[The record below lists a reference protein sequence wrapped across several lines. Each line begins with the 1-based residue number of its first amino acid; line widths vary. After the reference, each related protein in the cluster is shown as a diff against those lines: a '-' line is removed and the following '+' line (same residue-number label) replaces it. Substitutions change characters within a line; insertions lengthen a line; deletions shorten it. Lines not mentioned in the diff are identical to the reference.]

1 MCVRCETLCS
11 LITTQTL
18 QSAIVKKNIAFILKL
33 IGMSTIMQT
42 TYSEVSVDKYR
53 DAFQQ
58 QDLSQASLVV
68 RVLMWAMLPLGV
80 IDVLFHQSTVVTA
93 FLVLSRVV
101 VVLYSGW
108 FLQQLKV
115 LKAAP
120 IVTKYLMRWVVLVML
135 VQLISNI
142 CTPRDYFGHYLIDI
156 WGCLMTF
163 IVVPVPLPT
172 LRVPV
177 VSFVI
182 ASLLLLALKH
192 PPYYAYPLVVAM
204 ILPASAVTGHAI
216 ASYVHWYRRK
226 LLSAEKELERQASI
240 DPVTGVANWRE
251 FMRLAALELQRH
263 QRLTKPMS
271 MLVLDVAEFKK
282 INEEYGPETGD
293 IILVE
298 VTRRIKRVMRS
309 YDSLARYGSDEFCVL
324 LPEAAAS
331 DAQKIAERTYSTV
344 VSIPVTVAG
353 KEIKIAA
360 TIGVATMT
368 EGDDVSSLLHRA
380 GDARGAGKVSHF
392 HVV

>member
-1 MCVRCETLCS
+1 
-11 LITTQTL
+11 
-18 QSAIVKKNIAFILKL
+18 
-33 IGMSTIMQT
+33 MQT

-93 FLVLSRVV
+93 FLVLLRVV

-142 CTPRDYFGHYLIDI
+142 CTPSDYFGHYLIAI

-380 GDARGAGKVSHF
+380 GDARGAGKVSYF
-392 HVV
+392 QVV